1 MKIIITEEQHRILLE
16 NIQIIDDI
24 LDKIN
29 QDGYEKLGPEDLS
42 TLNRYTE
49 WLKSGKKGEFISDL
63 SDEDQESNNKEG
75 QDYTTYLKDGSEF
88 SFRYDYTETENSET
102 LFYGSV
108 KWHGEEWVG
117 LVSCDEKNSVTD
129 IDFVLDTDSFQS
141 YGSEDEFKSYD
152 QGQEKRLK
160 KELEGDYHQVKWFFQ
175 EKVIP
180 KLIN

>member
-24 LDKIN
+24 LDKIS
-29 QDGYEKLGPEDLS
+29 QDGYENLDPEDLS

-88 SFRYDYTETENSET
+88 SFRYDYTENENSET

-108 KWHGEEWVG
+108 KWHG
-117 LVSCDEKNSVTD
+117 
-129 IDFVLDTDSFQS
+129 
-141 YGSEDEFKSYD
+141 
-152 QGQEKRLK
+152 
-160 KELEGDYHQVKWFFQ
+160 
-175 EKVIP
+175 
-180 KLIN
+180 